1 MNSEAKSSLGARV
14 RALRKERDLSQRG
27 LAEQAGLSPNA
38 ISLIERDEI
47 SPSVATLQRLASAL
61 RVRMAYFFD
70 DPAGDQVIHS
80 RSGLRPA
87 IADKGVTI
95 EATGLRLEGQQMEP
109 FVIVAE
115 PLTDSGKDAVVHA
128 GHELVFCLSG
138 RVEYEI
144 DGVSYGLEPGDQL
157 LFEARLPHRWQNL
170 GPETAHLLLVLQAA
184 DGPHDPARR
193 HFTGLPSVADLG

>member
-1 MNSEAKSSLGARV
+1 MSADVESSLGARV
-14 RALRKERDLSQRG
+14 RALRKERELSQRG

-47 SPSVATLQRLASAL
+47 SPSVATLQRLATAL

-70 DPAGDQVIHS
+70 SPAGAQVIHT
-80 RSGLRPA
+80 RRGRRPA
-87 IADKGVTI
+87 ITNKGVTI
-95 EATGLRLEGQQMEP
+95 EATGLRLDGQQMEP

-115 PLTDSGKDAVVHA
+115 PQTDSGPDAVVHT

-144 DGVSYGLEPGDQL
+144 GGVAYPMEPGDQL
-157 LFEARLPHRWQNL
+157 LFEARLPHRWHNH
-170 GPETAHLLLVLQAA
+170 GPEAAHLLLVLQAA
-184 DGPHDPARR
+184 DGPQDPARR